1 MYLLTKR
8 QSWALIGPFP
18 HIIRYE
24 RETGR
29 TMRDGRPLMEEVE
42 IHTKKMGTWP
52 DKVSSLDFVAS
63 LLDEG
68 SLAIS
73 YWRNR

>member
-8 QSWALIGPFP
+8 QQWALIGPFP

-24 RETGR
+24 RETSCL
-29 TMRDGRPLMEEVE
+29 MRDGRPLMEEVE
-42 IHTKKMGTWP
+42 IHTKKMGIWP
-52 DKVSSLDFVAS
+52 DEVSSLDFVAS
-63 LLDEG
+63 YLNKGL
-68 SLAIS
+68 LAIS